1 MAQDKLEEERRSSEL
16 GDQLTSQEE
25 VLELLGSNPLLE
37 QLPRSSLMLIAKK
50 VKQIVFGPG
59 DYIAREGE
67 QGEGLYIIMSGE
79 AEVSFSTNA
88 ALGQALPILKKGDFF
103 GYVPVYYQIER
114 VRDGYTFAARHVIAR
129 QKGQQ
134 IFILNASF
142 QKPNEDGPEHQL
154 PMPLAPNPDQVL
166 SFEADFDKSV
176 VDPRI
181 HPNHRR
187 ALAIRLVQQ
196 LPLDVRLCNPRN
208 RVHPK
213 RMEPREKVWVRARGK
228 LSDDQGLHRCV
239 AAYASDFYFLLVGLR
254 PHALLLGVHAI
265 PLSLDHSLWFH
276 KSFRADEWLLFT
288 IESPRLSN
296 ARGLV
301 FGHFYTQSGE
311 LVISAAQEG
320 LFWNPNAQKKSAK
333 L

>member
-228 LSDDQGLHRCV
+228 LSDDQGLHR
-239 AAYASDFYFLLVGLR
+239 
-254 PHALLLGVHAI
+254 
-265 PLSLDHSLWFH
+265 LWFH